1 MWCHPHRLP
10 ALHPQPVVVVVL
22 WCWWWLPHSRLCWLA
37 SLLLT
42 FHHQLCTTP
51 PNTTPLPSCPHPSLP
66 CCSLPSSSPTPT
78 TTLLLVVV
86 VLIVVD
92 GNATVLDV
100 TTSWRAHTTP
110 HHRAAQ
116 CCAHHKHAQPHPI
129 AQPTVHTTVPPA
141 GHQHG
146 LWCVVVMPTQPHREC
161 SLVVV
166 VGADCPKR
174 VKHAVD
180 AHANRGCRCAGS
192 GAVEVHHHTAFVL
205 LSNKC
210 CGCVWCLLVVSC
222 NNHTMPS
229 TSWSCVPP
237 PPTPDGSAQQ
247 TLEAMRVV
255 CVCVCVCWAL
265 G

>member
-1 MWCHPHRLP
+1 MMAMQR
-10 ALHPQPVVVVVL
+10 
-22 WCWWWLPHSRLCWLA
+22 CWM
-37 SLLLT
+37 
-42 FHHQLCTTP
+42 
-51 PNTTPLPSCPHPSLP
+51 
-66 CCSLPSSSPTPT
+66 SPRHG
-78 TTLLLVVV
+78 V
-86 VLIVVD
+86 
-92 GNATVLDV
+92 
-100 TTSWRAHTTP
+100 RTP
-110 HHRAAQ
+110 HHTTEQPNVVHITNTLNHTPLHNQLFTPQ
-116 CCAHHKHAQPHPI
+116 CRQLV
-129 AQPTVHTTVPPA
+129 TNT
-141 GHQHG
+141 G

-192 GAVEVHHHTAFVL
+192 EAVEVHHHTAFVL

-237 PPTPDGSAQQ
+237 PTSLMAPLNKHLKPCVLCERVLGTGLTSTPWLCGAPW
-247 TLEAMRVV
+247 VV
-255 CVCVCVCWAL
+255 MKRMGLKVL
-265 G
+265 HTPLHPH